1 LSAIVL
7 SAVPGNAFA
16 ETLLRVENLVVG
28 LPLGRGRTAR
38 AVNELSF
45 TLGKGEILGIVGES
59 GAGKSLAAL
68 SILRLVP
75 PQARLSGRVWF
86 RGHNL
91 LAVSLAQ
98 LRTVRGNAISM
109 IYQDPMTAL
118 NPVWTIG
125 EQISETVRLH
135 ERVGRKEAADRT
147 LEVLELVRL
156 PHPRRVTLSYPHE
169 LSGGMLQRSLIAL
182 ALSCRPEILIA
193 DEPTTALD
201 VTVQAQILKVLL
213 GLRDELGLS
222 IILITHDMGVVARTA
237 DRVMVMYA
245 GRAIE
250 SGGVLEVLQQPL
262 HPYTNALLRS
272 VDLTGARGQ
281 LAAISGAPPPL
292 GSVPLGC
299 PFNPRCSYAQDKC
312 AQAAPEL
319 RELADR
325 RSVHCHFPLKEPSVG
340 E

>member
-1 LSAIVL
+1 LSTTAPSPDLGIAVL
-7 SAVPGNAFA
+7 
-16 ETLLRVENLVVG
+16 ETVLRVEDLVVS

-45 TLGKGEILGIVGES
+45 TLGKGEIFSIVGES

-75 PQARLSGRVWF
+75 PQARLSGRIWF
-86 RGHNL
+86 HGRNL
-91 LAVSLAQ
+91 LAVSPAE

-125 EQISETVRLH
+125 EQIGETVRLH
-135 ERVGRKEAADRT
+135 ERTGRRAAAERT
-147 LEVLELVRL
+147 LEVLELARL
-156 PHPRRVTLSYPHE
+156 AHPRRVAHSYPHQ
-169 LSGGMLQRSLIAL
+169 LSGGMLQRALIAL
-182 ALSCRPEILIA
+182 ALCCRPEILIA

-237 DRVMVMYA
+237 DRVLVMYA
-245 GRAIE
+245 GRAVE
-250 SGGVLEVLQQPL
+250 LGGVLEVLPRPL
-262 HPYTNALLRS
+262 HPYTGALSRS
-272 VDLTGARGQ
+272 IDLTPARGR
-281 LAAISGAPPPL
+281 LAAIPGAPPPF
-292 GSVPLGC
+292 GSLPAGC
-299 PFNPRCSYAQDKC
+299 PFYPRCGYAQCRC
-312 AQAAPEL
+312 AQGEPEL
-319 RELADR
+319 REFAGR
-325 RSVHCHFPLKEPSVG
+325 RGVRCHFPLDEHSADA
-340 E
+340 